1 MNIISC
7 IHSTRRNYKPYLAA
21 AVPIV
26 NGSFLTPTRGTNGYN
41 GIWDDRYGPGVGIP
55 GWTLTGISVSLGNG
69 ATAFVQFPLP
79 NTQYLIITLDNTTNV
94 TKSQNIDISIAGLH
108 TVTLYTIAR
117 LAFAYCN
124 TQCSFN
130 GKMVSIAT
138 TTDSAWTKTSLVVNI
153 PTVGTYPLAFFVI
166 IMIV

>member
-7 IHSTRRNYKPYLAA
+7 IHSTRRNYKPYLAG

-79 NTQYLIITLDNTTNV
+79 STQYLIISDCDCDCDCDML
-94 TKSQNIDISIAGLH
+94 
-108 TVTLYTIAR
+108 TVT
-117 LAFAYCN
+117 
-124 TQCSFN
+124 
-130 GKMVSIAT
+130 V
-138 TTDSAWTKTSLVVNI
+138 
-153 PTVGTYPLAFFVI
+153 TVTETVTETVTVTVTETVTVTVI
-166 IMIV
+166 ITVTVTVVICIFQRNSREK